1 VEIVQ
6 PALGTV
12 AQGRVG
18 PFNRNPHRHSPVLHL
33 MLHRFTQSAG
43 EALEMLGNLVQHAQ
57 HENGYLKSR
66 LSEISKCFQYLLSGW
81 GTRIRT

>member
-57 HENGYLKSR
+57 HENGYLHWL
-66 LSEISKCFQYLLSGW
+66 LSEISLYYQCFAGGW